1 MFEAEI
7 KIKIDDP
14 ARIANHLMELG
25 FCKKHR
31 VRETDRYFD
40 NAKELIRTTGRSL
53 RVRLTTDLET
63 EISSATL
70 NLKGAKADKLTMSRE
85 ENEINVSSGE
95 DCCRLLSDLGF
106 SAVPPIV
113 EKIRTTLTLSDM
125 TACLDEVKGLGSFLE
140 LEILTEDSSKREE
153 AVRRM
158 EVLLK
163 DLGYS
168 LENSLQTSYMSLL
181 AGTRE

>member
-1 MFEAEI
+1 M
-7 KIKIDDP
+7 
-14 ARIANHLMELG
+14 
-25 FCKKHR
+25 
-31 VRETDRYFD
+31 
-40 NAKELIRTTGRSL
+40 
-53 RVRLTTDLET
+53 
-63 EISSATL
+63 
-70 NLKGAKADKLTMSRE
+70 
-85 ENEINVSSGE
+85 
-95 DCCRLLSDLGF
+95 SDLGF

-125 TACLDEVKGLGSFLE
+125 TACLDEVNGLGSFLE